1 MQHTEAARSAVDAK
15 RRRVQSLQDR
25 CSGTSKRL
33 DVARQEMTERLIA
46 MTEVEP
52 DEFVVGLT
60 HRLVDHEQDRSV
72 RREREQRTRLEFDV
86 ENEARKL
93 ITLGVQRYNESTV
106 DRLRSSIRIEDA
118 ERREALLALSETF
131 EAELGMTLETTDRED
146 MISIRGA
153 DPLMKETSQGLT
165 KMLRGPVDA
174 KVFLGL
180 ARRSVR
186 RCAGRSMTAHSG
198 RSMRLSRR

>member
-1 MQHTEAARSAVDAK
+1 M
-15 RRRVQSLQDR
+15 
-25 CSGTSKRL
+25 
-33 DVARQEMTERLIA
+33 
-46 MTEVEP
+46 
-52 DEFVVGLT
+52 
-60 HRLVDHEQDRSV
+60 
-72 RREREQRTRLEFDV
+72 

-93 ITLGVQRYNESTV
+93 ITLGVQRYNESHAV
-106 DRLRSSIRIEDA
+106 DRLRSSIRVEDA

-153 DPLMKETSQGLT
+153 DPLMKETSQRILT

-180 ARRSVR
+180 KKTISESMRRESYDCSQRSIEARREAVTGER
-186 RCAGRSMTAHSG
+186 RRLRSTALPSLVSPEPVAACRRGRIFIRDA
-198 RSMRLSRR
+198 RLGA